1 MYWVIFLFTGLPSS
15 LSSNERGVGK
25 RSHDQLDYQ
34 SSGSEHH
41 PRSGQYRAL
50 IGGGGGHSK
59 FGCSFKVTR
68 PKPVEHGY
76 VFSLAVIYIGEGLKL
91 FRFFVRGRKAF
102 LGGGG

>member
-1 MYWVIFLFTGLPSS
+1 MYCVIFLFTGLPSS

-50 IGGGGGHSK
+50 IGGGGGIPSLGG
-59 FGCSFKVTR
+59 FLKVILL
-68 PKPVEHGY
+68 VN
-76 VFSLAVIYIGEGLKL
+76 LAVIFSLKVNISS
-91 FRFFVRGRKAF
+91 F
-102 LGGGG
+102 

>member
-50 IGGGGGHSK
+50 IGGGGGI
-59 FGCSFKVTR
+59 
-68 PKPVEHGY
+68 P
-76 VFSLAVIYIGEGLKL
+76 SLGVLLKL
-91 FRFFVRGRKAF
+91 
-102 LGGGG
+102 LGQSPWSMAMCLVWQSVLLGNG